1 MKKIKERL
9 KTAMPVIVYFIV
21 YMTWF
26 NYIEQNRAAKYTV
39 IHMNIDDKIPFCEFF
54 IIPYLLWFI
63 YVVAVVTYLMFTD
76 KSGYYKSFTF
86 LATGMTIFLLVSTF
100 WPNIQHLRP
109 YMLPRTNIFTHMVK
123 ALYRADTPTNLWPS
137 IHVYNSIGAY
147 FGVAH
152 NKKLG
157 ANRYIKTGC
166 FVLSILIILSTVFLK
181 QHSMFDVM
189 TAFIMAAVIYVLVY
203 RADLVELKE
212 SLRYSVSFNRHL
224 ASSPAGKIHRSAQ
237 KTEP

>member
-1 MKKIKERL
+1 MKIFKERL
-9 KTAMPVIVYFIV
+9 MTAMPVIIYFIV

-39 IHMNIDDKIPFCEFF
+39 IHMNIDDKIPFCEYF

-63 YVVAVVTYLMFTD
+63 YVVAVVAYLMFTD
-76 KSGYYKSFTF
+76 KAGYYKNFAF

-123 ALYRADTPTNLWPS
+123 SLYRIDTPTNLWPS

-157 ANRYIKTGC
+157 TNKYIKGSC

-189 TAFIMAAVIYVLVY
+189 TAFIMAAVIYVIVY
-203 RADLVELKE
+203 RTELVELKE
-212 SLRYSVSFNRHL
+212 SLRYSVAFNRHF